1 MPTGFPASCF
11 PFSPNVDSIH
21 VSPIPTGQRGQG
33 ISFKKVLQMQTG
45 RSMPKGS
52 SRNLGNNY
60 CLAWNTGG
68 GTHMTLVY
76 MENVRRGYEQDRAR
90 RLVEEFLEETGVPEQ
105 LELTLGEMMTNRCIS
120 VTSATIRGLQEAI
133 YDFLAEHGFQLRS
146 LRDPHIDLR
155 GQSDAILVDA
165 VLTRKRNW

>member
-1 MPTGFPASCF
+1 
-11 PFSPNVDSIH
+11 
-21 VSPIPTGQRGQG
+21 
-33 ISFKKVLQMQTG
+33 
-45 RSMPKGS
+45 
-52 SRNLGNNY
+52 
-60 CLAWNTGG
+60 
-68 GTHMTLVY
+68 MTLVY
-76 MENVRRGYEQDRAR
+76 MENVRRGYEQDRVR

-133 YDFLAEHGFQLRS
+133 NDFLAEHGFQLRS

-165 VLTRKRNW
+165 VLTRNWNW